1 MARRGVLHFAAL
13 ARRFSGM
20 RLAIRCS
27 MNLDT
32 KRHLLDA
39 LQALQAAAAFW
50 TLMQTTS
57 EATMR
62 SDADSVLEEAARQF
76 VRAEKISWA
85 EAQLVARGAVRP

>member
-1 MARRGVLHFAAL
+1 M

-39 LQALQAAAAFW
+39 RQALQAAAAFW
-50 TLMQTTS
+50 TLMQSPAVSSADT
-57 EATMR
+57 EAMR

>member
-1 MARRGVLHFAAL
+1 M

-39 LQALQAAAAFW
+39 RQALQAAAAFW
-50 TLMQTTS
+50 TLMQTDT
-57 EATMR
+57 EAMR